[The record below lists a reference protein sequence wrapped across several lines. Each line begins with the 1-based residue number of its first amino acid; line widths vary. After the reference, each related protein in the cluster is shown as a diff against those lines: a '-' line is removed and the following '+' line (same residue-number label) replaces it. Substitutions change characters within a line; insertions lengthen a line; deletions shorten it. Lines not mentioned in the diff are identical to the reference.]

1 MFPQPFIF
9 QWVAVPFLPPV
20 LVRRREKATTVLE
33 TPVADVSSTPEQT
46 SRVVRIKRIDTLKRI
61 VYGEVYAPYVLDT
74 YAEFMYPDDIEKMAH
89 RFMRLDLSK
98 TIDTSHDNVPNGSY
112 PVETFIAR
120 EGDPDYTPGAW
131 VMGVKIEGE
140 DTWQRVLRGELN
152 GFSFQS
158 LVVPKLVEVV
168 YEVIRDHVG
177 ETEPAAD
184 DHTHTYF
191 VTLDEQ
197 GLVVGGYTDN
207 VDGHS
212 HRIGRASV
220 TAEAEGHNHRFFL

>member
-1 MFPQPFIF
+1 
-9 QWVAVPFLPPV
+9 
-20 LVRRREKATTVLE
+20 
-33 TPVADVSSTPEQT
+33 
-46 SRVVRIKRIDTLKRI
+46 
-61 VYGEVYAPYVLDT
+61 
-74 YAEFMYPDDIEKMAH
+74 MYPDDIEKMAH

-168 YEVIRDHVG
+168 YEVVRDHVG

-184 DHTHTYF
+184 DHNHTYF
-191 VTLDEQ
+191 VVLDEQ
-197 GLVVGGYTDN
+197 GSVVGGYTDN

-212 HRIGRASV
+212 HSIRRASV
-220 TAEAEGHNHRFFL
+220 TELAEGHNHRFFL